1 MMKPNNTY
9 LGDCLDIMKDIP
21 DNSIDCIICD
31 LPYGAVECAWD
42 SIIPFDKLWEQ
53 YLRITKETAP
63 ILLFGA
69 EPFSTMLRMSML
81 DLFRYDLIWVKNKK
95 TYYLEAKNR
104 PMRRHEKI
112 SVFSKSKFSNGCKT
126 KMTYNPQGLIR
137 CDIKG
142 QNSDNSL
149 VYGKRKCRAN
159 STYYKQEFTN
169 YPDDVLY
176 FNSDTSCLHPTAKP
190 IDLLRYL
197 VLTYSNQNDIILDN
211 CMGSGTTCVAA
222 IKEKRRYIGIEKDE
236 KYFRIANKR
245 IEQEKMQLNLF

>member
-1 MMKPNNTY
+1 MIEPNTIQ
-9 LGDCLDIMKDIP
+9 LGDCLDIMKDIQ
-21 DNSIDCIICD
+21 DNSIDCVICD
-31 LPYGAVECAWD
+31 LPYGTTEAYWD
-42 SIIPFDKLWEQ
+42 SIIPLDKLWEQ

-69 EPFSTMLRMSML
+69 EPFSTVLRMSML
-81 DLFRYDLIWVKNKK
+81 DLFRYDLIWVKNKA
-95 TYYLEAKNR
+95 TNYLEAKNR

-142 QNSDNSL
+142 RNSDNL
-149 VYGKRKCRAN
+149 IYGKRKCRASN
-159 STYYKQEFTN
+159 TYYKQEFTN
-169 YPDDVLY
+169 YPSDVLY
-176 FNSDTSCLHPTAKP
+176 FNSDTNNLHPTAKP
-190 IDLLRYL
+190 VDLLRYL

-211 CMGSGTTCVAA
+211 TMGSGTTCVAA

>member
-1 MMKPNNTY
+1 MIEPNTIQ
-9 LGDCLDIMKDIP
+9 LGDCLDIMKDIA
-21 DNSIDCIICD
+21 DKSIDCIICD
-31 LPYGAVECAWD
+31 LPYGTTECAWD

-69 EPFSTMLRMSML
+69 EPFSTVLRMSML
-81 DLFRYDLIWVKNKK
+81 DLFRYDLIWVKNTA

-126 KMTYNPQGLIR
+126 KMTYNPQGIIR

-142 QNSDNSL
+142 HNSDNL
-149 VYGKRKCRAN
+149 IYGKRKCRAN
-159 STYYKQEFTN
+159 DTYYKREFTN

-176 FNSDTSCLHPTAKP
+176 FNSDTNNFHPTAKP
-190 IDLLRYL
+190 VDLLRYL
-197 VLTYSNQNDIILDN
+197 ILTYSNQNDIILDN
-211 CMGSGTTCVAA
+211 TMGSCTTCVAA

-245 IEQEKMQLNLF
+245 IEQEEMQLNLF

>member
-1 MMKPNNTY
+1 MIEPNTIQ
-9 LGDCLDIMKDIP
+9 LGDCLDIMKDIQ
-21 DNSIDCIICD
+21 DNSIDCVICD
-31 LPYGAVECAWD
+31 LPYGTTEAYWD
-42 SIIPFDKLWEQ
+42 SIIPLDKLWEQ

-69 EPFSTMLRMSML
+69 EPFSTVLRMSML
-81 DLFRYDLIWVKNKK
+81 DLFRYDLIWVKNKV
-95 TYYLEAKNR
+95 TNYLEAKNR

-137 CDIKG
+137 CYIKVHNG
-142 QNSDNSL
+142 DSNI
-149 VYGKRKCRAN
+149 YGKRKCRAN
-159 STYYKQEFTN
+159 TTYHKQEFTN
-169 YPDDVLY
+169 YPSDVLY
-176 FNSDTSCLHPTAKP
+176 FNSDTSKLHPTAKP

-197 VLTYSNQNDIILDN
+197 ILTYSNQNDIILDN
-211 CMGSGTTCVAA
+211 TMGSGTTCVAA

>member
-1 MMKPNNTY
+1 MIEPNTIQ
-9 LGDCLDIMKDIP
+9 LGDCLDIMKDIQ
-21 DNSIDCIICD
+21 DNSIDCVICD
-31 LPYGAVECAWD
+31 LPYGTTDAYWD
-42 SIIPFDKLWEQ
+42 SIIPLDKLWEQ

-69 EPFSTMLRMSML
+69 EPFSTVLRMSML
-81 DLFRYDLIWVKNKK
+81 DLFRYDLIWVKNKV
-95 TYYLEAKNR
+95 TNYLEAKNR

-142 QNSDNSL
+142 HNSYNL
-149 VYGKRKCRAN
+149 IYGERKCRAIN
-159 STYYKQEFTN
+159 TYYKQEFTN
-169 YPDDVLY
+169 YPADVLY
-176 FNSDTSCLHPTAKP
+176 FNSDTNNLHPTAKP
-190 IDLLRYL
+190 VDLLRYL

-211 CMGSGTTCVAA
+211 TMGSGTTCVAA

-236 KYFRIANKR
+236 KYFKIANKR
-245 IEQEKMQLNLF
+245 IEQEKMELNLF

>member
-1 MMKPNNTY
+1 MIEPNNIY
-9 LGDCLDIMKDIP
+9 NGDCLDVMKDIP
-21 DNSIDCIICD
+21 DNSIDCVICD
-31 LPYGAVECAWD
+31 LPYGTTEAYWD
-42 SIIPFDKLWEQ
+42 SIIPLDKLWEQ

-69 EPFSTMLRMSML
+69 EPFSTVLRMSML
-81 DLFRYDLIWVKNKK
+81 NLFRYDLIWVKNKV
-95 TYYLEAKNR
+95 TNYLEAKNR

-142 QNSDNSL
+142 HNSDNL
-149 VYGKRKCRAN
+149 IYGKRKCRAN
-159 STYYKQEFTN
+159 ATYYKQEFTN
-169 YPDDVLY
+169 YPSDVLY
-176 FNSDTSCLHPTAKP
+176 FNSDTSNLHPTAKP

-197 VLTYSNQNDIILDN
+197 ILTYSNQNDIILDN
-211 CMGSGTTCVAA
+211 TMGSGTTCVAA

-245 IEQEKMQLNLF
+245 IEHEKMQLNLF

>member
-1 MMKPNNTY
+1 MIEPNTIQ
-9 LGDCLDIMKDIP
+9 LGDCLDIMKDIQ
-21 DNSIDCIICD
+21 DNSIDCVICD
-31 LPYGAVECAWD
+31 LPYGTTEAYWD
-42 SIIPFDKLWEQ
+42 SIIPLDKLWEQ

-69 EPFSTMLRMSML
+69 EPFSTVLRMSML
-81 DLFRYDLIWVKNKK
+81 NLFRYDLIWVKNKV
-95 TYYLEAKNR
+95 TNYLEAKNR

-142 QNSDNSL
+142 HNSDNL
-149 VYGKRKCRAN
+149 IYGKRKCRASN
-159 STYYKQEFTN
+159 TYYKQEFTN
-169 YPDDVLY
+169 YPADVLY
-176 FNSDTSCLHPTAKP
+176 FNSDTNNLHPTAKP
-190 IDLLRYL
+190 VDLLRYL

-211 CMGSGTTCVAA
+211 TMGSGTTCVAA

>member
-1 MMKPNNTY
+1 MIEPNNIY
-9 LGDCLDIMKDIP
+9 NGDCLDVMKDIP
-21 DNSIDCIICD
+21 DNSIDCVICD
-31 LPYGAVECAWD
+31 LPYGTTEAYWD
-42 SIIPFDKLWEQ
+42 SIIPLDKLWEQ

-69 EPFSTMLRMSML
+69 EPFSTVLRMSML
-81 DLFRYDLIWVKNKK
+81 DLFRYDLIWVKNKV
-95 TYYLEAKNR
+95 TNYLEAKNR

-137 CDIKG
+137 CDIKVHNG
-142 QNSDNSL
+142 DSNI
-149 VYGKRKCRAN
+149 YGKRKCRAN
-159 STYYKQEFTN
+159 TTYHKQEFTN
-169 YPDDVLY
+169 YPSDVLY
-176 FNSDTSCLHPTAKP
+176 FNSDTSKLHPTAKP

-197 VLTYSNQNDIILDN
+197 ILTYSNQNDIILDN
-211 CMGSGTTCVAA
+211 TMGSGTTCVAA

>member
-1 MMKPNNTY
+1 M
-9 LGDCLDIMKDIP
+9 GDETT
-21 DNSIDCIICD
+21 
-31 LPYGAVECAWD
+31 ECAWD

-69 EPFSTMLRMSML
+69 EPFSTVLCMSML
-81 DLFRYDLIWVKNKK
+81 DLFRYDLIWVKNKS

-137 CDIKG
+137 CDIKAH
-142 QNSDNSL
+142 NSDNL
-149 VYGKRKCRAN
+149 IYGKRKCRAN
-159 STYYKQEFTN
+159 DTYFKQEFTN
-169 YPDDVLY
+169 YPSDVLY
-176 FNSDTSCLHPTAKP
+176 FNSDTSNLHPTAKP

-197 VLTYSNQNDIILDN
+197 ILTYSNQNDIILDN
-211 CMGSGTTCVAA
+211 TMGSGTTCVAA

>member
-1 MMKPNNTY
+1 MIEPNTIQ
-9 LGDCLDIMKDIP
+9 LGDCLDIMKDIQ
-21 DNSIDCIICD
+21 DNSIDCVICD
-31 LPYGAVECAWD
+31 LPYGTTEAYWD
-42 SIIPFDKLWEQ
+42 SIIPLDKLWEQ

-69 EPFSTMLRMSML
+69 EPFSTVLRMSML
-81 DLFRYDLIWVKNKK
+81 SLFRYDLIWVKNKV
-95 TYYLEAKNR
+95 TNYLEAKNR

-142 QNSDNSL
+142 HNSDNL
-149 VYGKRKCRAN
+149 IYGERKCRASN
-159 STYYKQEFTN
+159 TYYKQEFTN
-169 YPDDVLY
+169 YPADVLY
-176 FNSDTSCLHPTAKP
+176 FNSDTNNLHPTEKP
-190 IDLLRYL
+190 VDLLRYL

-211 CMGSGTTCVAA
+211 TMGSGTTCVAA

>member
-1 MMKPNNTY
+1 MIEPNTIQ
-9 LGDCLDIMKDIP
+9 LGDCLDIMKDIQ
-21 DNSIDCIICD
+21 DNSIDCVICD
-31 LPYGAVECAWD
+31 LPYGTTEAYWD
-42 SIIPFDKLWEQ
+42 SIIPLDKLWEQ

-69 EPFSTMLRMSML
+69 EPFSTVLRMSML
-81 DLFRYDLIWVKNKK
+81 DLFRYDLIWVKNKV
-95 TYYLEAKNR
+95 TNYLEAKNR

-137 CDIKG
+137 CDIKVHNG
-142 QNSDNSL
+142 DSNI
-149 VYGKRKCRAN
+149 YGKRKCRAN
-159 STYYKQEFTN
+159 TTYHKQEFTN
-169 YPDDVLY
+169 YPSDVLY
-176 FNSDTSCLHPTAKP
+176 FNSDTSKLHPTAKP

-197 VLTYSNQNDIILDN
+197 ILTYSNQNDIILDN
-211 CMGSGTTCVAA
+211 TMGSGTTCVAA